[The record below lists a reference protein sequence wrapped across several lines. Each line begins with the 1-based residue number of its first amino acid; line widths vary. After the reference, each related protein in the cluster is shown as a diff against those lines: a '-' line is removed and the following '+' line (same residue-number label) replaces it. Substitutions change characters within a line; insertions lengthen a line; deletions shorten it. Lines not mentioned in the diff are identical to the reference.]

1 MISARICTTP
11 LSLMHLPEVAV
22 VLVFLPRPRDE
33 VDEDEAALPR
43 PRVALPRAPVAGF
56 AFAVGV
62 VFAADVLVPGTRF
75 FFAPEV
81 AVVLVVLVVV
91 VVGFLVAIAD
101 GQFPKKESEQ
111 TRREG
116 KRTHSLS
123 LSFSLFLSR
132 PLLSVSLHCSTS
144 LSLNLSLA
152 LSSCRHH
159 GRARFWREM
168 WASKTF

>member
-91 VVGFLVAIAD
+91 GFLVAIAD
-101 GQFPKKESEQ
+101 GQFPKKESKQ

-116 KRTHSLS
+116 KRTHSLALS
-123 LSFSLFLSR
+123 LS
-132 PLLSVSLHCSTS
+132 LSVSL
-144 LSLNLSLA
+144 
-152 LSSCRHH
+152 
-159 GRARFWREM
+159 
-168 WASKTF
+168 